1 MLVSNHTYSCE
12 PRIIIQPHP
21 IALAVAFL
29 VGTAGI
35 SPAQTTPAG
44 PASLPLATAAPASGA
59 ITIDGKLDEAAW
71 ARAIPITDFHQQQPN
86 EGAAPTQRTEV
97 RILYDDRALYI
108 GARMYDSLGPSG
120 IRAPLARRDQLLDSN
135 GNNGAFNS
143 LTTDKLIVILDPYH
157 NHIDNAWFEIN
168 PAGVRGDQFNGD
180 PSWDPIW
187 EASTHVDSLG
197 WTAEIRIPYSQ
208 LRFSRDSLQTWG
220 MQIWR
225 YTDRLNEQD
234 MWSFRRKNESGG
246 AMYFGSLGGLVI
258 QPQPHQLEIL
268 PYAESRRQYKYAVPT
283 DPYHKSSYGRMSA
296 GADMKYLL
304 TSSLALDATV
314 NPDFGQV
321 EVDPATI
328 NLSAYETYYSE
339 KRPFF
344 VAGSSAFDFGNFS
357 CNFCSNT
364 SSLDIFYSRRIGR
377 PPQLNPYVG
386 NVADFADT
394 PDNTTIL
401 GAAKITGRTS
411 AGYTLGVL
419 DALTNRETARYM
431 PAGGASEQKQEVEPL
446 TNYFVGR
453 VKKDL
458 NQGATTIGGAFTSTL
473 RQLNDTVVADRLR
486 RRAEAGGIDF
496 NHTWD
501 QRQYSWIGSIL
512 TSDVAGA
519 SSAIDLT
526 ERSSAHYF
534 QRPDRHATSDGI
546 FTTKY
551 DPNGTSLQGYG
562 FYTRLAKDGGNW
574 FWETAQNWRSPGF
587 EVNDLS
593 FLGRAD
599 FKWMNANAGR
609 SWTTPGRWYRNAVI
623 LGGGQQQYNYDGD
636 KTDLQTQIYVG
647 SQFLN
652 YWNLR
657 AFGIH
662 HPTVLDD
669 RLTRGGPVVMRNGYN
684 FTEVEVST
692 DARQRA
698 VFDFAVQVAKGI
710 GADTHTLILQ
720 PGVALKPAANVFV
733 SLTPSYTVDES
744 PAQYVE
750 TVTDPTATS
759 FYGSRY
765 VFAYIKTH
773 TLSLDTRVNWTF
785 TPNLTL
791 QLFAQPF
798 IASGAYSS
806 FREFAAPRTDRKVIY
821 GKDIGTIV
829 RTPATAT
836 AGATYTVDPDGA
848 GPALPFTFGDP
859 DFTFRSLIG
868 NAVLRWEYRP
878 GSTVFFV
885 WTQNRTGNDA
895 NGEFDFGKQRSEIF
909 RDRPTNVFQ
918 VKVNYWLG
926 R

>member
-1 MLVSNHTYSCE
+1 
-12 PRIIIQPHP
+12 
-21 IALAVAFL
+21 
-29 VGTAGI
+29 
-35 SPAQTTPAG
+35 
-44 PASLPLATAAPASGA
+44 
-59 ITIDGKLDEAAW
+59 
-71 ARAIPITDFHQQQPN
+71 
-86 EGAAPTQRTEV
+86 
-97 RILYDDRALYI
+97 
-108 GARMYDSLGPSG
+108 MYDSLGPRG

-135 GNNGAFNS
+135 GNNGSFNS

-157 NHIDNAWFEIN
+157 NHIDQAWFEIN

-187 EASTHVDSLG
+187 QAATSVDSLG
-197 WTAEIRIPYSQ
+197 WSAELRIPYSQ

-220 MQIWR
+220 MQVWR

-234 MWSFRRKNESGG
+234 MWSFRRKSESGG
-246 AMYFGSLGGLVI
+246 PMYFGSLGGLVI
-258 QPQPHQLEIL
+258 GPQPHQLEIL
-268 PYAESRRQYKYAVPT
+268 PYVESRRQYKYALPG

-377 PPQLNPYVG
+377 PPQLNAYVG
-386 NVADFADT
+386 NIADFADT

-401 GAAKITGRTS
+401 GAAKITGRTKG
-411 AGYTLGVL
+411 GYTLGVL
-419 DALTNRETARYM
+419 DALTNRETARYI
-431 PAGGASEQKQEVEPL
+431 PPGGSSERSQEVEPL
-446 TNYFVGR
+446 SNYFVGR
-453 VKKDL
+453 IKRDL
-458 NQGATTIGGAFTSTL
+458 NQGATTIGGALTSTL
-473 RQLNDTVVADRLR
+473 RQLNDTILADRLR

-496 NHTWD
+496 NHTWH
-501 QRQYSWIGSIL
+501 QRQYSWIGSVL
-512 TSDVAGA
+512 VSDVGGT

-534 QRPDRHATSDGI
+534 QRPDRRTTSDGI
-546 FTTKY
+546 FNTRY
-551 DPNGTSLQGYG
+551 DPSATALQGYG
-562 FYTRLAKDGGNW
+562 FYTRLAKDPGNW

-593 FLGRAD
+593 FLSRAD
-599 FKWMNANAGR
+599 FKWMNANVGR
-609 SWTTPGRWYRNAVI
+609 QWTIPGRWYRNAVI
-623 LGGGQQQYNYDGD
+623 LGGGQQQFNYDGD
-636 KTDLQTQIYVG
+636 KTDLQTQIYAA

-657 AFGIH
+657 TFAIH
-662 HPTVLDD
+662 RPTTLDD
-669 RLTRGGPVVMRNGYN
+669 RLTRGGPVVMRTGYN
-684 FTEVEVST
+684 VGVVEVST

-698 VFDFAVQVAKGI
+698 VFDFQTQVAKGI
-710 GADTHTLILQ
+710 GTDTHTLVLQ
-720 PGVALKPAANVFV
+720 PGVALKPATNVFI
-733 SLTPSYTVDES
+733 SLSPSYIVDDEV
-744 PAQYVE
+744 AQYVE
-750 TVTDPTATS
+750 RVSDPTATS
-759 FYGSRY
+759 FFGSRY

-806 FREFAAPRTDRKVIY
+806 FREFAAPRTARKLIY

-836 AGATYTVDPDGA
+836 SDATYTVDPDGV
-848 GPALPFTFGDP
+848 GPAAPFTFGDP
-859 DFTFRSLIG
+859 DFTYRSLIG

-885 WTQNRTGNDA
+885 WTQNRTGSDT
-895 NGEFDFGKQRSEIF
+895 NGNFDFAKQQTEIF